1 MSSAGGVTLAPA
13 VSEVTDP
20 TALQSGCGEPVLL
33 PESFRGGCSF
43 GASSAGVTS
52 LPIHQYEQILIHHS
66 NQ

>member
-13 VSEVTDP
+13 VSEVTNP
-20 TALQSGCGEPVLL
+20 TALQSGCGETVLL

-52 LPIHQYEQILIHHS
+52 LPIHE
-66 NQ
+66 